1 MKERSKN
8 ILHNSIFVFVA
19 WFIFLIIIDFHETS
33 YLYKGGSIE
42 KFRLDLT
49 FPFHWSFIMLL
60 ISIPIMSILELIN
73 IKNWVRVLIAI
84 LLTFVIAIIYF
95 FATFSITF

>member
-1 MKERSKN
+1 MKERLKN

-19 WFIFLIIIDFHETS
+19 WFIFLIIIDFYETR

-42 KFRLDLT
+42 KFRLNLP
-49 FPFHWSFIMLL
+49 FSFHWGFIMLL
-60 ISIPIMSILELIN
+60 ISIPIMSVLELIN

-84 LLTFVIAIIYF
+84 LLTFIIAVIYF